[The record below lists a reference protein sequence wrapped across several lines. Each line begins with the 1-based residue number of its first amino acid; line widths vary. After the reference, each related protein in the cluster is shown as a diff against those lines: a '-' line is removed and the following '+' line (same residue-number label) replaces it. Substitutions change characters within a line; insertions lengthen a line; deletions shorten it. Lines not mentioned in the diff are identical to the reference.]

1 MEKLAFSVNISS
13 PQELSGRAP
22 ASLYLAFH
30 TTTRAQILLIHLFLP
45 FVMYGKKGR
54 MNGRSLIGAAGD
66 APPGP
71 LWRDPFGKK
80 AGEAAR
86 RGFPWLSLALAHGPP
101 EQVCYLCAASLCDSA
116 VSFLNRAWEV
126 GPHALLSSAAWA
138 EPDAQGSWSRKSQDT
153 HLGLDAG
160 PLCCRVLT
168 TMEKLGKSSLGFL
181 TYAPPIL

>member
-1 MEKLAFSVNISS
+1 MELLLTEKSAFSVKVSS
-13 PQELSGRAP
+13 PQELPGRAP

-30 TTTRAQILLIHLFLP
+30 ITARARILLIHLFLP

-80 AGEAAR
+80 AGEAAH

-101 EQVCYLCAASLCDSA
+101 EQVCYLCAASVSVTLLCLFWTEPGKWVLMLCWA
-116 VSFLNRAWEV
+116 V
-126 GPHALLSSAAWA
+126 
-138 EPDAQGSWSRKSQDT
+138 Q
-153 HLGLDAG
+153 LGLSQMHRGLGQESHKTLIWGWMLD
-160 PLCCRVLT
+160 LCAA
-168 TMEKLGKSSLGFL
+168 EFWQPWKS
-181 TYAPPIL
+181 